1 MPAEPWL
8 WEDGANRFLGKEA
21 EGDWS
26 EEESEELEEEVDT
39 EVEPKEVTEGVGEV
53 AEK

>member
-1 MPAEPWL
+1 MFCSRGHWHST
-8 WEDGANRFLGKEA
+8 FLGKEV

-26 EEESEELEEEVDT
+26 EKESEESEEEVDT
-39 EVEPKEVTEGVGEV
+39 EVEPKEATEEGAGEV